1 MSINID
7 LDSDLQS
14 VTVETVVND
23 TVTENNSY
31 EITPVESVSIVE
43 GVKREY
49 SIVGDGLYASI
60 STDEAPE
67 WLTAIIDNL
76 VTTSIANG
84 QLNYDLLVQDVR
96 NAIDAIDVAQ
106 NTYVEQVN
114 INALIDGIV
123 VTKIETLNATL
134 GDTYATRVELTT
146 ASATTTDALTLY
158 TTDLVSSFNDDVNA
172 RVTNVELA
180 YTTADSALSSSIEAL
195 SSSIVSQNEE
205 LSANANAVSGLKTY
219 VGLGPTN
226 DPDGTGVLSRVQ
238 ILENQND
245 GR

>member
-76 VTTSIANG
+76 VTT
-84 QLNYDLLVQDVR
+84 
-96 NAIDAIDVAQ
+96 
-106 NTYVEQVN
+106 
-114 INALIDGIV
+114 
-123 VTKIETLNATL
+123 
-134 GDTYATRVELTT
+134 
-146 ASATTTDALTLY
+146 
-158 TTDLVSSFNDDVNA
+158 
-172 RVTNVELA
+172 
-180 YTTADSALSSSIEAL
+180 
-195 SSSIVSQNEE
+195 
-205 LSANANAVSGLKTY
+205 
-219 VGLGPTN
+219 
-226 DPDGTGVLSRVQ
+226 
-238 ILENQND
+238 
-245 GR
+245 